1 MGAEQKIL
9 QDRRTLNNQK
19 KGTNNWMRKG
29 RYVDTHTHKIVLK
42 ITKQVPLIIGYR
54 YFECIITRW
63 GGEIKQYRQ
72 LIQIWA
78 GENMKSRERERPT
91 HRGMKEV
98 RW

>member
-1 MGAEQKIL
+1 MQNKQKIL

-19 KGTNNWMRKG
+19 KRTNNWMRKG
-29 RYVDTHTHKIVLK
+29 RYVDTHTQIELK
-42 ITKQVPLIIGYR
+42 MTKQVALIIAYR

-78 GENMKSRERERPT
+78 GENMKFRERE
-91 HRGMKEV
+91 KD
-98 RW
+98 